1 MIIARHSSSS
11 GSSEVQ
17 MEVPV
22 ACQACICF
30 AYSLTQLDLI
40 ASPRSDFI
48 KVPHRWILG
57 LTCNSRFCVFFL
69 LFFWGWPWAQMRRCR
84 TFVKFVPLP
93 AFLQKE
99 TSIFITKGILLN
111 SGFGELVSHQRA
123 SINPTM

>member
-1 MIIARHSSSS
+1 
-11 GSSEVQ
+11 

-30 AYSLTQLDLI
+30 AFSLTQLDLK
-40 ASPRSDFI
+40 ASPRSDFM

-57 LTCNSRFCVFFL
+57 LTCNSRFCVFFPSL
-69 LFFWGWPWAQMRRCR
+69 LGVALAQMRRCR
-84 TFVKFVPLP
+84 IFVKFVPLP

-111 SGFGELVSHQRA
+111 SGFGELVSHHIVGLMLAR
-123 SINPTM
+123 